1 MDQSEP
7 TTSAPSNG
15 AIPAPMPAA
24 PRPPV
29 SQLAI
34 WGFVISCLSLFVF
47 GFIGALGAA
56 LSGRGFRAAAQG
68 RVRGKGLAL
77 AGVIIGAA
85 GFLFWAIVFIVSHFR

>member
-1 MDQSEP
+1 MDEDELVAGQRANVEG
-7 TTSAPSNG
+7 T
-15 AIPAPMPAA
+15 AA
-24 PRPPV
+24 QPVRRPPF

-68 RVRGKGLAL
+68 RARGKGLAI
-77 AGVIIGAA
+77 AGMIIGTA
-85 GFLFWAIVFIVSHFR
+85 GFLFWAIVFIVSRVH